1 MTTKLN
7 WSSYEPLTKS
17 KVDKVT
23 ESGGVYRLA
32 RGGETYGVFYV
43 GKTENLKSR
52 LNDHLD
58 DKDDDCIKTRVAKGN
73 CYFKYAELTGDKNRS
88 GAERTLYDHFSDK
101 NSGPPCNKQ
110 KPNEDP
116 LDINIK

>member
-43 GKTENLKSR
+43 GK
-52 LNDHLD
+52 
-58 DKDDDCIKTRVAKGN
+58 
-73 CYFKYAELTGDKNRS
+73 
-88 GAERTLYDHFSDK
+88 
-101 NSGPPCNKQ
+101 Q
-110 KPNEDP
+110 K
-116 LDINIK
+116 I